1 MDLILWRHAEAQV
14 LAQGQDDLDRRLTA
28 AGERQARRMGL
39 WLQQRLPD
47 TTRVWVSPAARTRAT
62 ADALERPY
70 KVLPELAPDADPSAW
85 LPLMGW
91 PDAVAPVL
99 IVGHQPALGVLA
111 AQLLCGAP
119 LPWSVKKGAVWWLSS
134 RRREGVQQVLLRA
147 VQGTDLL

>member
-1 MDLILWRHAEAQV
+1 MDLILWRHAEAQ
-14 LAQGQDDLDRRLTA
+14 LIAEGQHDLDRRLTP

-47 TTRVWVSPAARTRAT
+47 TTRVWVSPASRTRAT

-70 KVLPELAPDADPSAW
+70 KVLPELAPDADPSTW

-91 PDAVAPVL
+91 PDAAAPVL

-119 LPWSVKKGAVWWLSS
+119 LPWTVKKGAVWWLSS
-134 RRREGVQQVLLRA
+134 RRRDGVQQVVLRA
-147 VQGTDLL
+147 VQGPDLL